1 MKVLH
6 VLDSFSF
13 GGAEELVA
21 SLGSSPAPGVT
32 MAVASLAP
40 AGLGRDAM
48 LPRLEAAGL
57 GPTHLGVRRLA
68 DPVGL
73 ARLVQQL
80 RRSDADVVHAHL
92 GYAATVVPVAA
103 RLAGLPS
110 VATLH
115 HVPQDLSGVERLKE
129 RLSVRVP
136 ARLGR
141 LVLVSEAARHEF
153 ALRHGPPTPSWRVIH
168 NGVDLAR
175 FGAGDGVRAH
185 LDRPATWLA
194 VAALREPKGHLDLL
208 EAWARL
214 LTDRPG
220 TRLLIAGDG
229 PERAAIQSAVVALG
243 LGREVTL
250 LGSRDDVPALLQQVD
265 GVVSASHTEALPT
278 ALIEA
283 SAAGLPVV
291 ATAVGGTGEVV
302 LDGTTGL
309 LVPPHRPDQLAG
321 ALAQLVADP
330 ARRVD
335 FGRAGRLHAEGV
347 FAMQPWVDQLLALY
361 LEVIDTTPRHR
372 RTILT
377 TTDLPAADIETAP
390 DSRSTGRR
398 SEPAARAGLT
408 RAVVLAALAVLL
420 VVAAGSAFVL
430 TRATTYEASLDV
442 LVSPGAGASA
452 NDAASLFDTLS
463 KGQVAAT
470 AAEIY
475 RQQQWRGDLSGTVE
489 AGVVTPSAVIQVV
502 ARASSA
508 TAAQVLVQA
517 VVTAAD
523 PAIDRALAPY
533 QVSRLESG
541 EPTAAPVGLSRAL
554 QLGLVLLAALVV
566 GGAVLRLAHPRPKV
580 HPA

>member
-1 MKVLH
+1 M
-6 VLDSFSF
+6 
-13 GGAEELVA
+13 
-21 SLGSSPAPGVT
+21 
-32 MAVASLAP
+32 
-40 AGLGRDAM
+40 
-48 LPRLEAAGL
+48 
-57 GPTHLGVRRLA
+57 
-68 DPVGL
+68 
-73 ARLVQQL
+73 
-80 RRSDADVVHAHL
+80 HAHL

-115 HVPQDLSGVERLKE
+115 HGPQDLSGVERLKE

-554 QLGLVLLAALVV
+554 QLGLVLLAALVA

-580 HPA
+580 HTA